1 MSELD
6 VVVVSPVD
14 VVSVVSVE
22 VVTDESD
29 VDVDTEVGVE
39 ESVAVPVEVDM
50 MLEVVGGGESVDE
63 VDVEGTSLE
72 VVSPV
77 GVPAV
82 LSRDCNDH
90 EHVWKEDE
98 SENEE
103 NRHSRG
109 VGYRRGCVCRWA
121 CRGRSF
127 GIGGCCRKGRIRRRH

>member
-14 VVSVVSVE
+14 DVSVVSVE

-63 VDVEGTSLE
+63 MDVEGTSLE

-121 CRGRSF
+121 CR
-127 GIGGCCRKGRIRRRH
+127 